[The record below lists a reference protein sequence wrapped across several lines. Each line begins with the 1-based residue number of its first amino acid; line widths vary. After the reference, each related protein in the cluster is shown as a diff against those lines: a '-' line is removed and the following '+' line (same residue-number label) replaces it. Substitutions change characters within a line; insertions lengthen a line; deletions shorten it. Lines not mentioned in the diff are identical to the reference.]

1 MNTVSPCPARW
12 AFIALLLAAAPPSAG
27 SGSVARELE
36 NRARIAATSASACH
50 IGGTIA
56 GCATPISSND

>member
-1 MNTVSPCPARW
+1 MNTVSPCPVRW
-12 AFIALLLAAAPPSAG
+12 AFIALLLGVAPPHPG

-36 NRARIAATSASACH
+36 NRARIASTSASACH

-56 GCATPISSND
+56 GCAIPISSND